1 MMNRRALFA
10 GVACV
15 GTALLS
21 RQLKPHHYASLL
33 QSAKLDG
40 LVPKSFGAWT
50 SEDVGDPLA
59 LNGPGTLSS
68 KLYNQLVTRA
78 YTDGAGGHQVLMLL
92 AHGER
97 QSDELQLH
105 RPEVCYPAFGY
116 ALLRNEPTHIKL
128 ADAITLPARRLLA
141 KSPSHEESVVYWSR
155 LGEFFP
161 IDAAEQRLDRFKN
174 TAAGLIPDGILC
186 RFSTADGSPK
196 AWADLE
202 RFVHDLI
209 GATSPAGQRVLVG
222 SDRARQ
228 LAQRKA

>member
-15 GTALLS
+15 GAALVA
-21 RQLKPHHYASLL
+21 RQLKPHHYVSLL
-33 QSAKLDG
+33 KSAKLDD
-40 LVPKSFGAWT
+40 LIPRAFGAWT

-78 YTDGAGGHQVLMLL
+78 YTDGRGNQILMLL

-116 ALLRNEPTHIKL
+116 ALLRNEPTQIRL
-128 ADAITLPARRLLA
+128 GEGVTLPARRLVA
-141 KSPSHEESVVYWSR
+141 KSPNHEESVLYWSR
-155 LGEFFP
+155 LGEYFP
-161 IDAAEQRLDRFKN
+161 IDSGEQRADRFKN
-174 TAAGLIPDGILC
+174 AVAGLIPDGILC
-186 RFSTADGSPK
+186 RFSTPDESAKS
-196 AWADLE
+196 WAALE
-202 RFVHDLI
+202 LFVHDLVA
-209 GATSPAGQRVLVG
+209 ATKPAGQQVLVG
-222 SDRARQ
+222 TERTRRLGQRQ
-228 LAQRKA
+228 A